1 MNILVKMTADSPDE
15 KGLREMF
22 TNIDIESTGYISA
35 QELRIALS
43 KAGIKYD
50 EIELDQIVAEVDYHG
65 NNRINYSEFLAATL
79 SVKKILT
86 NERLVAM
93 FRQFDMDNSGFITHD
108 DIIEAM
114 QKLGHKITG
123 EEIKDIMKKHAVA
136 KEGQISFDEFK
147 LIFQNL
153 Q

>member
-1 MNILVKMTADSPDE
+1 
-15 KGLREMF
+15 
-22 TNIDIESTGYISA
+22 
-35 QELRIALS
+35 
-43 KAGIKYD
+43 
-50 EIELDQIVAEVDYHG
+50 
-65 NNRINYSEFLAATL
+65 
-79 SVKKILT
+79 
-86 NERLVAM
+86 
-93 FRQFDMDNSGFITHD
+93 MDNSGFITHD

-153 Q
+153 